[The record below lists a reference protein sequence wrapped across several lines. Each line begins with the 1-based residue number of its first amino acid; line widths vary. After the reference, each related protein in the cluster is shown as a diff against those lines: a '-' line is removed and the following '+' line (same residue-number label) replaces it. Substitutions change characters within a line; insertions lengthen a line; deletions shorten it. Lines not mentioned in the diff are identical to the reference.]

1 MSLRTPNSPDKSCQE
16 PVNTARRHQ
25 QFPDAPISSLNEVI
39 SRNRQEARKGTANPQ
54 LNVGVRL

>member
-39 SRNRQEARKGTANPQ
+39 SRNRQEAHKGTVD
-54 LNVGVRL
+54 L